1 MTDGAAPGR
10 DRHNFSKLIGGS
22 AFIFGCRVFGAATTF
37 VAQVLLARWMG
48 ASELGIYALAF
59 SWCIL
64 LATLSTGGFRLAA
77 IRFIGEGLVR
87 DGSGYIRGF
96 VQRSRQFVMIVSTA
110 VAAVGMVVLMALP
123 AASAPAS
130 RFVFVV
136 ALLAM
141 PLFALLNLYAGFAN
155 ALSRFALSFL
165 PTNVL
170 RPLVFLAGILS
181 LWLAGRS
188 MDAGAAIVAQVIAL
202 ALVAV
207 GTLVYSQALFHRLVG
222 DSDPIYETRLWV
234 RTALPLLVAAMYT
247 GYFPELMVIMV
258 GAFVPSDEL
267 AVFHVSFRVAML
279 ISFGL
284 YAVDSFS
291 GPRIT
296 ALLTSGDRDELQVLV
311 NRTTRLK
318 FWGAVAAILVMVLAG
333 RWILGIF
340 GPEFVAGYPVLLVLA
355 TAQLAQAAGGTV
367 TRLITMSGHQDKSLY
382 VFGFA
387 TIIALVL
394 VAALVPR
401 YGLIGAATAVLIDT
415 VVWVAWM
422 RRLVIRYLAIRP
434 SIM

>member
-37 VAQVLLARWMG
+37 VAQILLARWMG

-64 LATLSTGGFRLAA
+64 LATLSTGGFRLSA

-96 VQRSRQFVMIVSTA
+96 VQRSRQFVIIVST
-110 VAAVGMVVLMALP
+110 VIAAVSMIVLMALP
-123 AASAPAS
+123 AASAPEP

-170 RPLVFLAGILS
+170 RPLVFLAAILS

-188 MDAGAAIVAQVIAL
+188 MDAGAAIVAQGIAL

-207 GTLVYSQALFHRLVG
+207 GTLIYSQALFHRLVG
-222 DSDPIYETRLWV
+222 DSNPIYETRLWI

-340 GPEFVAGYPVLLVLA
+340 GPEFVAGYPLLLMLA

>member
-37 VAQVLLARWMG
+37 VAQILLARWMG

-64 LATLSTGGFRLAA
+64 LATLSTGGFRLSA

-96 VQRSRQFVMIVSTA
+96 VQRSRQFVIIVST
-110 VAAVGMVVLMALP
+110 VIAAVSMIVLMALP
-123 AASAPAS
+123 AASAPEP

-170 RPLVFLAGILS
+170 RPLVFLAAILS

-188 MDAGAAIVAQVIAL
+188 MDAGAAIVAQGIAL

-207 GTLVYSQALFHRLVG
+207 GTLIYSQALFHRLVG
-222 DSDPIYETRLWV
+222 DSNPIYETRLWI

-340 GPEFVAGYPVLLVLA
+340 GPEFVAGYPVLLMLA